1 MKRYFITGTDTDCGK
16 TYIMCEL
23 LKLAQQQGRSAIGL
37 KPVSSGCHFSN
48 GKLVSED
55 ASLIQQYAPP
65 GLDICHWYFLP
76 PISPHIAAEKKHERL
91 SAADITRFCLQD
103 SLSGFDEVYIEGAGG
118 LMAPLNESETWID
131 FAKQAD
137 LEVILVVGMR
147 LGCLNHALLTV
158 SAMVNQQLNCAGWI
172 ANCLDPNMLALEEN
186 IATLRQRIKMPLLG
200 TIAYQGGLTG
210 SGLSF

>member
-16 TYIMCEL
+16 TYIMCAL

-55 ASLIQQYAPP
+55 ASLIQQYAPAS
-65 GLDICHWYFLP
+65 LDICHWYFLP
-76 PISPHIAAEKKHERL
+76 PISPHSF
-91 SAADITRFCLQD
+91 SA
-103 SLSGFDEVYIEGAGG
+103 FDEIYIEGAGG
-118 LMAPLNESETWID
+118 LMAPLNDSETWID

-147 LGCLNHALLTV
+147 LGCLNHALLTASV
-158 SAMVNQQLNCAGWI
+158 MANQQLNGAGWI

-186 IATLRQRIKMPLLG
+186 IATLQQRIKMPLLG

-210 SGLSF
+210 NGLNF